1 MTEHEKNRIL
11 KESLITRK
19 VYCALADQ
27 SEVTGG
33 SYKRVEVNFQEPS
46 GGQTQNSADIVFPI
60 ANEVWGN
67 ISKIALY
74 DAPTGGNKVWEAA
87 PEVVKNIGVAAQY
100 KIPRGYMIVRIR

>member
-19 VYCALADQ
+19 VYCGLADQ
-27 SEVTGG
+27 SEIAGA
-33 SYKRVEVNFQEPS
+33 SYKRVEVTFQEPS
-46 GGQTQNSADIVFPI
+46 GGQTQNSEDIVFPI
-60 ANEVWGN
+60 ANEIWGN
-67 ISKIALY
+67 VSKIALY
-74 DAPTGGNKVWEAA
+74 DAPTSGNKVWEAS